1 MKNEFIVNSDTTFGA
16 AIGWIND
23 FYQEHKFVR
32 LTATSGK
39 NRSSSQNNSIHLYC
53 RMVAKELNDNGFSAY
68 IDSPI
73 LKQPMETDWSMEM
86 VKDLWRTVQVK
97 LYPMESLMQDSL
109 HTSIKGSTKILNKK
123 QVSEVYDVINRA
135 LIEKT
140 DGKVCVPFPSQ
151 EYLDAK
157 KENRT
162 ATA

>member
-1 MKNEFIVNSDTTFGA
+1 LKSEFLVNSDTTFGA
-16 AIGWIND
+16 AIGWLRNYYD
-23 FYQEHKFVR
+23 EHKFVR

-39 NRSSSQNNSIHLYC
+39 NRSSSQNNAIHLYC
-53 RMVAKELNDNGFSAY
+53 RMVAKELNDNSFSAY

-97 LYPMESLMQDSL
+97 LFPMESLMQDN
-109 HTSIKGSTKILNKK
+109 TKGSTKILNKQ

-140 DGKVCVPFPSQ
+140 SGKVCVPFPSQ
-151 EYLDAK
+151 EYLDAQ

>member
-23 FYQEHKFVR
+23 FYQEHKFVK

-39 NRSSSQNNSIHLYC
+39 NRSSSQNNAIHLYC

-68 IDSPI
+68 IDR
-73 LKQPMETDWSMEM
+73 SMEM
-86 VKDLWRTVQVK
+86 VKDLWRTVQAK
-97 LYPMESLMQDSL
+97 LFPMESLMQNNL

-162 ATA
+162 AIA

>member
-1 MKNEFIVNSDTTFGA
+1 MKHEFTVNSDTSFGA
-16 AIGWIND
+16 AITWINE

-32 LTATSGK
+32 LLAISGK
-39 NRSSSQNNSIHLYC
+39 NRSSSQNNAIHLYC

-86 VKDLWRTVQVK
+86 VKDLWRTVQAKVF
-97 LYPMESLMQDSL
+97 PVESTD
-109 HTSIKGSTKILNKK
+109 TKGSTKNLDKK
-123 QVSEVYDVINRA
+123 QVSQVYDVINRA

-140 DGKVCVPFPSQ
+140 DGRVCVPFPSQ